1 MTGRLPPP
9 IYELSAEDGLP
20 HERLFTIECIIGKQ
34 KGCGTGKSKK
44 LAKRQAAHKL
54 LMELKDI
61 KPDQGATSSLL
72 DEEED
77 VSGCCLCLL

>member
-1 MTGRLPPP
+1 LQELCTARKLSPP

-20 HERLFTIECIIGKQ
+20 HDRLFAIECIIGKQ
-34 KGCGTGKSKK
+34 KACGTGKSKK

-61 KPDQGATSSLL
+61 QPDQGAASSHL
-72 DEEED
+72 DVEDD
-77 VSGCCLCLL
+77 VS